1 MNALLGRLAVVVVV
15 LTTGC
20 GLGPNPGAQLKESVE
35 DYVRSMRWGH
45 IERAANY
52 VPQAL
57 RSQFIR
63 QKRLAQSQLQI
74 HEYEIRAVEY
84 TQGSPR
90 ARVIVMA
97 VWSRAADPVT
107 HQQLL
112 SQEWRNEG
120 RGWELARQNEVHQL
134 PEGAEVLDLKD
145 AL

>member
-97 VWSRAADPVT
+97 VWSRAADPVSSN
-107 HQQLL
+107 
-112 SQEWRNEG
+112 SQTAVTSTESCVVNVYAVEPS
-120 RGWELARQNEVHQL
+120 HSIT
-134 PEGAEVLDLKD
+134 
-145 AL
+145 